1 MCASKG
7 VASPASTV
15 LLLKGTATGSC
26 CTVLT
31 GYALYFLSSAQA
43 TVYKC
48 EGDKSITALYAFQD
62 EDVSSLYHP
71 AVVRLSVLS
80 HVNAVTCQHCQV
92 LCWPLSM
99 LSLVTVVT
107 CCVITYQCCHM
118 SCCHLS
124 MLSLVNAVA
133 CHSVTCQSCRMSCC
147 HLSMLSLV
155 ILPNVLL
162 LHFAL
167 YILHAG
173 FHSSNLHVVS
183 FLLSCLGM

>member
-15 LLLKGTATGSC
+15 LLLLKGTATGSC

-80 HVNAVTCQHCQV
+80 HVNAVRCYADHCQ
-92 LCWPLSM
+92 CCH
-99 LSLVTVVT
+99 LSLLSHVVSSLINTVACHAVT
-107 CCVITYQCCHM
+107 CQCCHM

-124 MLSLVNAVA
+124 LLLHVMLSLINAVT
-133 CHSVTCQSCRMSCC
+133 CHSAKCSAITFCT
-147 HLSMLSLV
+147 
-155 ILPNVLL
+155 I
-162 LHFAL
+162 
-167 YILHAG
+167 YIVHAG
-173 FHSSNLHVVS
+173 SHSSNLHVVP

>member
-1 MCASKG
+1 M
-7 VASPASTV
+7 
-15 LLLKGTATGSC
+15 
-26 CTVLT
+26 LT

-118 SCCHLS
+118 SCCDLS
-124 MLSLVNAVA
+124 MLLHVILSLVNPVA
-133 CHSVTCQSCRMSCC
+133 CHAVTYECC
-147 HLSMLSLV
+147 HLSFCQM
-155 ILPNVLL
+155 
-162 LHFAL
+162 FCY
-167 YILHAG
+167 YILQYIYSTLDPTHPIY
-173 FHSSNLHVVS
+173 
-183 FLLSCLGM
+183 M